1 MRALKT
7 GLLVGIFGH
16 SPPPQICN
24 EFVWP
29 AHDALICGPGA
40 HLFSC
45 EHDAAPTNRPASVT
59 GIAIDAMPAR
69 LTLPCVT
76 ELPPIA
82 IVGLP
87 QPVQL
92 RAAHA
97 YVLLIYCARSDCTRQ
112 PSPPNRADS

>member
-1 MRALKT
+1 MLALSPFMFAL
-7 GLLVGIFGH
+7 GLLVGICPH

-24 EFVWP
+24 ESVWP

-45 EHDAAPTNRPASVT
+45 EHDVAPINRPASIT

-82 IVGLP
+82 VVGPPHPRKTPSRAGVLP
-87 QPVQL
+87 TD
-92 RAAHA
+92 
-97 YVLLIYCARSDCTRQ
+97 LL
-112 PSPPNRADS
+112 